1 MNKNAKS
8 TTNTPS
14 LCLPPGA
21 VDGGHIPPFYKGPNT
36 NAVPKY
42 PNVDSDHVHKP
53 KPSNY
58 MGKNFNSYHVH
69 KPKPSN
75 YMGKNFSSY
84 HVHKPKSLSN
94 YNNIDIDDRVRN
106 PTISGAYLL

>member
-42 PNVDSDHVHKP
+42 PNVDSDHVH
-53 KPSNY
+53 N
-58 MGKNFNSYHVH
+58 NFHTCH
-69 KPKPSN
+69 
-75 YMGKNFSSY
+75 
-84 HVHKPKSLSN
+84 
-94 YNNIDIDDRVRN
+94 DIDDRSRN
-106 PTISGAYLL
+106 PNHTKANQP